1 MVSSISKDNSNI
13 YNNSYWKNLISYDI
27 SWTFLNSIAKELFEQ
42 YPYAL
47 SHSVLRSVE
56 MYLSGSIIK
65 SNNESMILDLGC
77 GDGVFFSIFK
87 KRFQLVYKKLI
98 GIDVNED
105 ELKKAAKLDI
115 YNDLICCDARLLP
128 FKDNSIEICLSVSVL
143 EHIPCYPKVLTE
155 IQRIL
160 KENCVFYTSVV
171 NAEEFSSNF
180 VIPKVLGKTGIKFLQ
195 KNYIHTHKIKNHHL
209 VSNHTEDW
217 LFDFKRS
224 QFRLEKVIGVWAPD
238 FIYASSKLGILN
250 FIFGFFPSTFR
261 GKWIKN
267 FFIRNGKNCLSDP
280 TITGAVY
287 IEAKKYS

>member
-47 SHSVLRSVE
+47 SHSILRSVE
-56 MYLSGSIIK
+56 MYLFGSIIK

-105 ELKKAAKLDI
+105 ELKKAAKLDT

-160 KENCVFYTSVV
+160 KE
-171 NAEEFSSNF
+171 NF

-280 TITGAVY
+280 TITGA
-287 IEAKKYS
+287 